1 MSADHGLYGRRTE
14 CEALD
19 RLLGEIREGG
29 HAVLVLRGETGAG
42 KTALLD
48 YLADNAPNIPTHRV
62 SGIESEMELPYAGL
76 HQLCGPMLDQLDR
89 LPAPQ
94 RDALRSAFGLAE
106 GPAPDR
112 FLVGLAVLTLLSEV
126 AAGRPLLCLVDDVQ
140 WLDQESAQAL
150 AFVARRPT
158 ADPIGLVFA
167 VRVPRDELQPED
179 RELLGLPELA
189 VAGLDDRDARSL
201 LASVVPGPLDERVR
215 DRILAEARGN
225 PLALLELPTELTVS
239 ELAGGYGLP
248 RSRPSLSQ
256 VSRIEQCYLRRLGEL
271 PPQTRRLLLVA
282 AADPLGDP
290 GLLWRAASGLGLPA
304 DAAVPAE
311 AARLIMI
318 GTRVQFAHPLVR
330 STVYRSAPPAERR
343 QVHRALAEATD
354 SVADPARRAWH
365 LAAATPV
372 PDETV
377 AQDLERSA
385 ERAQSRGGEAA
396 AAAFL
401 RRAAELTPDLRRR
414 GERALAAAQAAFDA
428 GASDMANDLL
438 ATAQLSPLN
447 RLQQARLE
455 RLRAQLAFLRS
466 RGSEAPGLLLHA
478 AQRLAPLDGALARE
492 TYLEALLAAVFAG
505 AGRLEPEFGVRT
517 VAESARTAL
526 SEPGSQQP
534 VDLLLEGLSIQFTD
548 GYPQAVPTLRRAME
562 AVRAVEQDLTWICL
576 ITALVAAELWEEEA
590 LRDLLERRVGA
601 ARRTGKLSLLPM
613 ALDYLASYY
622 VQAGDFVAAAACD
635 DEAAVLEAA
644 IRVSPPPYTPLMLA
658 SWRGDQQ
665 ATAQLTQ
672 DGISDAFPRG
682 EGSALVLTEYAAA
695 VLDNSLGRYSS
706 AQAAAERATTG
717 DVFVAR
723 SWALTELVEAAAR
736 AGQPEAATQALAQLT
751 ERTQASG
758 TQWALG
764 IEARSRALLS
774 EGPAAEQLYREAID
788 RLAAC
793 RMNAHLARAHLV
805 YGEWLR
811 RENRRA
817 DAREHLRRAHEMF
830 SVMGAEAFAER
841 TRNELQA
848 AGETVRKRTAE
859 SVLDLTPQESL
870 IASLARDGRTNSE
883 IGAELFISPRTVEW
897 HLRKV
902 FTKLAINSRREL
914 REATIDAAEP
924 ATPWVH
930 PQPSPPG

>member
-1 MSADHGLYGRRTE
+1 MLAGQGLYGRRTE

-19 RLLGEIREGG
+19 RLLSEIREGG
-29 HAVLVLRGETGAG
+29 HAVLVLRGETGDG

-48 YLADNAPNIPTHRV
+48 YLADNASSIPTHRV
-62 SGIESEMELPYAGL
+62 SGIESEMELAYAGL

-112 FLVGLAVLTLLSEV
+112 FLVGLAALTLLSEV
-126 AAGRPLLCLVDDVQ
+126 AAGRPLLCLVDDFQ

-167 VRVPRDELQPED
+167 VRVPRDELQPGD
-179 RELLGLPELA
+179 RELLGLPELV

-225 PLALLELPTELTVS
+225 PLALLELPTELTLP

-271 PPQTRRLLLVA
+271 PRRRDGCCWSPPPTLSAIQACCGAPRPGSACPQTRQPRRSGQADHDRHPGAVRPPAGAFDRL
-282 AADPLGDP
+282 PLGHARRTPAGAPRP
-290 GLLWRAASGLGLPA
+290 GRGDRQRGRPRPARLAPRGRDAGARRNGRAGPGALGRAGPVPRRRSGGGGLPA
-304 DAAVPAE
+304 A
-311 AARLIMI
+311 
-318 GTRVQFAHPLVR
+318 G
-330 STVYRSAPPAERR
+330 RR
-343 QVHRALAEATD
+343 TH
-354 SVADPARRAWH
+354 
-365 LAAATPV
+365 
-372 PDETV
+372 
-377 AQDLERSA
+377 
-385 ERAQSRGGEAA
+385 
-396 AAAFL
+396 
-401 RRAAELTPDLRRR
+401 PDLRRR

-428 GASDMANDLL
+428 GAPDMANDLL

-478 AQRLAPLDGALARE
+478 AQRLVPLDGALARE

-517 VAESARTAL
+517 VAESARAAL

-590 LRDLLERRVGA
+590 WRDLLERRVRT
-601 ARRTGKLSLLPM
+601 ARQTGKLSLLPM

-622 VQAGDFVAAAACD
+622 VQAGDFAAAAACD
-635 DEAAVLEAA
+635 DEAAVLESA
-644 IRVSPPPYTPLMLA
+644 IQVSPPPYTPLMLA
-658 SWRGDQQ
+658 AWRGDQQ

-672 DGISDAFPRG
+672 DGITDAFPRG

-695 VLDNSLGRYSS
+695 VLDNGLGRYSS
-706 AQAAAERATTG
+706 AQAAAERVATG

-723 SWALTELVEAAAR
+723 SWALAELVEAAAR
-736 AGQPEAATQALAQLT
+736 AGQPDAATQALAQLT

-758 TQWALG
+758 TRWALG
-764 IEARSRALLS
+764 IEARCRALLS

-830 SVMGAEAFAER
+830 TVMGAEAFAER
-841 TRNELQA
+841 TRNELLA
-848 AGETVRKRTAE
+848 AGEAVRKRTAE
-859 SVLDLTPQESL
+859 SMLDLTPQESL

-914 REATIDAAEP
+914 REAALDTEP
-924 ATPWVH
+924 ATPWIP
-930 PQPSPPG
+930 PQSSPAS